1 VATSTPP
8 GACTTLADV
17 IDVLDLADTVGT
29 RLWLDGG
36 WGVDALLGGQSR
48 EHGDL
53 DVAVEAKNIGAFL
66 DVLMDGGFA
75 RVGEDGATAWNFL
88 LAHPQGAVVDVHVIM
103 FDSEGNGVLGP
114 SEAGIAYPAASLT
127 GRGKLVERS
136 VDCIAAEWMVQFH
149 DAYAGDVK
157 DRADVRA
164 LCERFG
170 LEIPEQYR

>member
-1 VATSTPP
+1 MATSTPP
-8 GACTTLADV
+8 SACTTLADV

-103 FDSEGNGVLGP
+103 FDSEGN
-114 SEAGIAYPAASLT
+114 
-127 GRGKLVERS
+127 
-136 VDCIAAEWMVQFH
+136 
-149 DAYAGDVK
+149 
-157 DRADVRA
+157 A
-164 LCERFG
+164 LD
-170 LEIPEQYR
+170 